1 MKIEYLNRIP
11 LKLIT
16 KAKWSKS
23 QKNLRLI
30 DRDGQEKRIPR
41 NKIHRLLKKKP
52 IESIL
57 IAINDYNLKRVCQ
70 KLVECDPDDERY
82 EKLKSKKERISN
94 WILAQRGMGIHEIAE
109 NNLFISDPKSSIK
122 TESEKSRIF
131 SLLYKYYNH
140 YYKNHLFQEY
150 EINYDERQLLKSD
163 NFGPYINELMNKN
176 QFNKHFLKK
185 DLDLFKEEL
194 PRNNPAI
201 MKIIELKLL
210 KAPPL
215 FRMYLLRRL
224 TTKLYELENCNHI
237 LFKIPLTVGKE
248 SDKKM
253 IVFKKELPYYDYK
266 DLPTTY
272 SIKKLP
278 DPFIN
283 YIEDFVPEI
292 DQLRDHLPHKLPL

>member
-11 LKLIT
+11 LKLII

-70 KLVECDPDDERY
+70 KLLECDPAEERY
-82 EKLKSKKERISN
+82 KKLKTKKERISN
-94 WILAQRGMGIHEIAE
+94 WIHAQRGMGIHEVVG
-109 NNLFISDPKSSIK
+109 NNLLIRNPKSSRR
-122 TESEKSRIF
+122 TESERSRTF

-140 YYKNHLFQEY
+140 YYEDHAYEEY
-150 EINYDERQLLKSD
+150 TLNYDERQLIKSK
-163 NFGPYINELMNKN
+163 NFNQYVHELMNKN
-176 QFNKHFLKK
+176 QFNSYFLKR
-185 DLDLFKEEL
+185 DLDLFKESL
-194 PRNNPAI
+194 PRETPAS
-201 MKIIELKLL
+201 MKIMRLKLL

-215 FRMYLLRRL
+215 FRMYLLRSLTKRL
-224 TTKLYELENCNHI
+224 YKLKNCNHI
-237 LFKIPLTVGKE
+237 LFNIPLTSGKK

-253 IVFKKELPYYDYK
+253 IVFKKELPYYEYK
-266 DLPTTY
+266 DSPITY
-272 SIKKLP
+272 SIQNLP
-278 DPFIN
+278 DSFVN

-292 DQLRDHLPHKLPL
+292 NITIDRFVVHLPI